1 MIPLCPFWGPLF
13 SRVKSRDLAPW
24 LSPHLDS
31 LHIFRMDNRFQQ
43 HRRFPLPYGPED
55 RVTTLAF
62 SSDGRFL
69 AIGYGD
75 GADIWDVEDGARTSP
90 VSTTRKLHDRA
101 HPALKCL
108 AWIPREPRLVLTHCR
123 GIIYTINVNSIRK
136 KFATAGI
143 RVDGFYEDG
152 VSIAAMD
159 QGFVVA
165 FTKTVQVF
173 ELQPGSEGTHIH

>member
-1 MIPLCPFWGPLF
+1 
-13 SRVKSRDLAPW
+13 
-24 LSPHLDS
+24 
-31 LHIFRMDNRFQQ
+31 MDNHFQQ
-43 HRRFPLPYGPED
+43 HRHFPLPYGPED
-55 RVTTLAF
+55 RVTALAF
-62 SSDGRFL
+62 SSDGHFL

-90 VSTTRKLHDRA
+90 VSTTRKLHDRT

-108 AWIPREPRLVLTHCR
+108 AWIPHEPRLVLTHCR
-123 GIIYTINVNSIRK
+123 GIIYTINVNRFRK

-143 RVDGFYEDG
+143 HVDGFYEDG

-159 QGFVVA
+159 QGLFVVA

-173 ELQPGSEGTHIH
+173 ELRPGSEGTHIVHLLAIA